1 MCDMAYD
8 FQKTKK
14 WINISCDAVTSGDS
28 HTEVLP
34 SDGAREEKKAFSK
47 CAIPLK

>member
-1 MCDMAYD
+1 MT
-8 FQKTKK
+8 FGKQKI
-14 WINISCDAVTSGDS
+14 WINISYAVTSGDS

-47 CAIPLK
+47 CTIPLK